1 MRLYFGTAA
10 VILHGMCVCSQKKTG
25 QKHSK
30 GKSLSTQDHEDDGVR
45 GRQERWSRSSEKLGS
60 GESLRKGP
68 VPFLPRELS
77 KDPQI

>member
-1 MRLYFGTAA
+1 M
-10 VILHGMCVCSQKKTG
+10 
-25 QKHSK
+25 
-30 GKSLSTQDHEDDGVR
+30 STHTYHEDDGVR